1 MPKNMTVSA
10 DMFGFAFDSMM
21 TEIATSLE
29 NGLAPAVKKGCNE
42 AKKATKAAAAGY
54 GWSGAYTGGFSYKV
68 DKSGAVAE
76 GEMGNEHPGLVH
88 LLEKGHATMNGGR
101 TRAFPH
107 VEDGYEAG
115 AEAFTEALDAEVAKA
130 LG

>member
-1 MPKNMTVSA
+1 MSKDIMVSA

-21 TEIATSLE
+21 TEIADSLE

-54 GWSGAYTGGFSYKV
+54 GWSERYIGGFGYSV
-68 DKSGAVAE
+68 DKSGAFAE
-76 GEMGNEHPGLVH
+76 GEMGNENPGLVH

-107 VEDGYEAG
+107 VEQGYEAG
-115 AEAFTEALDAEVAKA
+115 AEAFIEAIDDEVARA